1 MYLFFING
9 FFICV
14 STFVVVR
21 LMRLPRQEFENARAR
36 RKMRI
41 TLTVVAIITVLPS
54 IYLAY
59 RIVGD
64 SLTESSVQKY
74 IASEF
79 SFDDTQVV
87 RSSADTKTKEIRVAL
102 LGKRLSEERIQ
113 ELRSA
118 LPGYGLEGMTLKVT
132 QTELEQGMTQE
143 DIQAIIEKEL
153 DQNSQENAAL
163 SQKQELENLKAEL
176 VGAKAKL
183 LDYQAFD
190 FDMQAITRELQAL
203 YPQVQSCSMGR
214 HRIWSETTQQVENRV
229 MATLDLPAPLSA
241 EEKTRVETWLAA
253 RAGVQA
259 VTVYENIAPAGE

>member
-87 RSSADTKTKEIRVAL
+87 RSSADTKAKEIRVAL
-102 LGKRLSEERIQ
+102 LGKRLSEECIQ

-118 LPGYGLEGMTLKVT
+118 CP
-132 QTELEQGMTQE
+132 
-143 DIQAIIEKEL
+143 A
-153 DQNSQENAAL
+153 
-163 SQKQELENLKAEL
+163 
-176 VGAKAKL
+176 
-183 LDYQAFD
+183 
-190 FDMQAITRELQAL
+190 
-203 YPQVQSCSMGR
+203 
-214 HRIWSETTQQVENRV
+214 
-229 MATLDLPAPLSA
+229 MA
-241 EEKTRVETWLAA
+241 W
-253 RAGVQA
+253 RA
-259 VTVYENIAPAGE
+259 

>member
-1 MYLFFING
+1 MIALTPPI
-9 FFICV
+9 
-14 STFVVVR
+14 
-21 LMRLPRQEFENARAR
+21 PRR
-36 RKMRI
+36 R
-41 TLTVVAIITVLPS
+41 
-54 IYLAY
+54 
-59 RIVGD
+59 
-64 SLTESSVQKY
+64 
-74 IASEF
+74 
-79 SFDDTQVV
+79 
-87 RSSADTKTKEIRVAL
+87 RSVAL
-102 LGKRLSEERIQ
+102 LGKRLSERIQ

-118 LPGYGLEGMTLKVT
+118 CPAMAWRAHDPEGHADRAGAGDDPGGYPGHHREGA
-132 QTELEQGMTQE
+132 G
-143 DIQAIIEKEL
+143 
-153 DQNSQENAAL
+153 S
-163 SQKQELENLKAEL
+163 KQPGERRPVSEAGAGEPEGRL

-259 VTVYENIAPAGE
+259 VTIVRKHRPRRE